1 MTKEELIR
9 LIEDFAEAAVQEHI
23 ESEACDDEAHERAE
37 AKTEEL
43 RNQIWWI
50 VMEGFVQ

>member
-23 ESEACDDEAHERAE
+23 ESEAFDDEAHERAE
-37 AKTEEL
+37 DKTEGL
-43 RNQIWWI
+43 RNLIRDTI
-50 VMEGFVQ
+50 MGGLVQ